1 MLWVLFFKYS
11 HPSQV
16 QFKILV
22 STALSNMDMVSLFI
36 LLLGGTGD
44 SNSKTSG
51 CHQESEVSTLT
62 APCRLRNHVHA
73 RG

>member
-11 HPSQV
+11 HPSHV

-36 LLLGGTGD
+36 LLLGGARD
-44 SNSKTSG
+44 RNSKTSG
-51 CHQESEVSTLT
+51 CHQESEVSALA